1 VARGFRPLLR
11 PFGYVVLLGEVFRRN
26 DDASVLRG
34 NVRDNVTPTL
44 VILDAHSDDEG
55 AALAIF
61 ETQGA
66 PVSAATH
73 GEDMAPVGF
82 VPSTAPSDFPDR
94 LLNAAEVRG
103 QFLALALVQARGDG
117 VQTHSG
123 RN

>member
-1 VARGFRPLLR
+1 MATGFLPLLL
-11 PFGYVVLLGEVFRRN
+11 PFGLVLLLGDVFRRD
-26 DDASVLRG
+26 DDASVFRG
-34 NVRDNVTPTL
+34 NVCDNVAPTFM
-44 VILDAHSDDEG
+44 ILDAHSDDEG
-55 AALAIF
+55 PALAIF
-61 ETQGA
+61 ETHGA

-82 VPSTAPSDFPDR
+82 VPSTALSEFPDR

-117 VQTHSG
+117 VESHSG